1 MAKRSKTESAKS
13 KVETAGALAGL
24 GGAIGSVF
32 SPVGGAIGAGVGGL
46 TGLIIGDKTTVFPI
60 DMVAIPAYQAYLING
75 TPALTV
81 YIKAGE
87 TLVPTGGNVADM
99 TENMDI
105 EAVSVAD
112 KPKTTRKPTMYNK
125 AYSSAFKDIQS
136 KYKTKNGAW
145 KKNGYKMA
153 VRGAHKLA
161 RITMK
166 AKLAKKARK
175 DQRRFE

>member
-112 KPKTTRKPTMYNK
+112 KPKTTRKPK
-125 AYSSAFKDIQS
+125 RIRE
-136 KYKTKNGAW
+136 
-145 KKNGYKMA
+145 KKHIEKPSPANL
-153 VRGAHKLA
+153 VFFCCETDFSEHKKINSEA
-161 RITMK
+161 
-166 AKLAKKARK
+166 
-175 DQRRFE
+175 